1 MDRTVTAMSRH
12 SDKVTL
18 TWWRG
23 LLLLLITFDRRRLRI
38 AGDLVRHGGLRALR
52 SQMRQHLFY
61 RWSIIVPSSQGPGAR
76 ALAGP
81 RGLTG
86 AAHSEVSP
94 HREDPWPPDRPL
106 VSVVVPCFNYGAFV
120 TEAVDSA
127 LAQTLRDIE
136 IIVVEGGSTDGSTPE
151 MLRALERPRTRV
163 LFREGRHRVGDN
175 RNFGISQARGR
186 YICCLDADD
195 MLCPTYLEKA
205 AFVIEQYGY
214 DVVST
219 SVRRF
224 GALNETYDVLPTL
237 DLSDLLEGNHVTT
250 CAVFRRSLWEQ
261 AGGYEDVPAGA
272 TFLHEDWRFWIRLAA
287 LGARFANI
295 IGEPL
300 FLYRAH
306 ATGSLS
312 NAPGLLPNAV
322 QAGLIREAERD
333 RITPAALDLSR
344 RQAARGLRAEEGP
357 TNLLRRDI
365 HPAGAGPT
373 LLLAM
378 PFLLLGGAERLLS
391 EVLRQ
396 LRASGYRLIVVT
408 SLQSAPEH
416 GDTTSWFE
424 PATDEI
430 YHLPRFLPPEAWQD
444 FIDYAIAAKRV
455 DALWIAGSTWF
466 YEALPRLRARFPRLR
481 VVDLLFNTVGH
492 TANNRRFAAF
502 IDLNLVESAAV
513 QDWLLANG
521 ETPERVRLIP
531 SGIDLARYVPAARA
545 PTPGRFVV
553 GCSGR
558 LSEEKSPLDFLAIAE
573 RIGPQA
579 GMSFVMTGAGPLEP
593 LLRAAIRGRKLE
605 SRLRFLGVVEDVR
618 TALAQYDALVLPS
631 RLDGRPTV
639 VLEALAMG
647 IPVIASAVGGL
658 PDLIRDGETGFL
670 CRPGDIAAFARAI
683 ARLQQDPAL
692 HARMAVA
699 ARRFAEES
707 LGLDRMVAGYAAA
720 FEALIEPSCDPR
732 Y

>member
-1 MDRTVTAMSRH
+1 MI
-12 SDKVTL
+12 
-18 TWWRG
+18 G
-23 LLLLLITFDRRRLRI
+23 FDGRRLKI
-38 AGDLVRHGGLRALR
+38 ALDLLRRSGPRALLRQIGR
-52 SQMRQHLFY
+52 SAAY
-61 RWSIIVPSSQGPGAR
+61 RWNGTAAASLTAAARSVQAPRSRTEGRLPDIVPHQEGR
-76 ALAGP
+76 
-81 RGLTG
+81 
-86 AAHSEVSP
+86 
-94 HREDPWPPDRPL
+94 WPTDQPL
-106 VSVVVPCFNYGAFV
+106 VSVVIPCFNYGAFV
-120 TEAVDSA
+120 AEAVDSV
-127 LAQTLRDIE
+127 LAQTVRDVE
-136 IIVVEGGSTDGSTPE
+136 IIVVEGGSTDGRTPAT
-151 MLRALERPRTRV
+151 LRALARARTNV

-175 RNFGISQARGR
+175 RNFGISEARGR

-195 MLCPTYLEKA
+195 MLRPTYLEKA
-205 AFVIEQYGY
+205 IFLIEQYGY
-214 DVVST
+214 DTVST

-224 GALNETYDVLPTL
+224 GAVDETYTLLPAP

-295 IGEPL
+295 TGEPL

-312 NAPGLLPNAV
+312 SAPGLLPNAV

-344 RQAARGLRAEEGP
+344 RQAARRLRAEEGP
-357 TNLLRRDI
+357 ANLLRRDI
-365 HPAGAGPT
+365 RPAGAGPT

-408 SLQSAPEH
+408 TLPSVPEH

-430 YHLPRFLPPEAWQD
+430 YHLPRFLVPEEWQD
-444 FIDYAIAAKRV
+444 FVDYVIAAKQV

-466 YEALPRLRARFPRLR
+466 YEALPRLRERFPRLR

-492 TANNRRFAAF
+492 TASNRRFAAF
-502 IDLNLVESAAV
+502 IDLILVESAPV

-545 PTPGRFVV
+545 PTPDRFVV

-579 GMSFVMTGAGPLEP
+579 GMSFLMTGAGPLEP
-593 LLRAAIRGRKLE
+593 LLRAAMRRRKLE
-605 SRLRFLGVVEDVR
+605 GRLRFLGVVEDVR
-618 TALAQYDALVLPS
+618 TVLAQYDALVLPS

-670 CRPGDIAAFARAI
+670 CPPGDIAAFARAI
-683 ARLQQDPAL
+683 VALQQDPAL
-692 HARMAVA
+692 HARMAAA

-720 FEALIEPSCDPR
+720 FEALIDPSFDPR
-732 Y
+732 H